1 MTLVYAV
8 TMDVSYF
15 NEGPA
20 NNYFIQSQFPSA
32 PFLSFLLIR
41 VKRSSRV
48 KEDKRPAV
56 ITGWIPQDLKTLF

>member
-1 MTLVYAV
+1 MKRLYAV
-8 TMDVSYF
+8 EMNVSYF
-15 NEGPA
+15 NEGSA

-32 PFLSFLLIR
+32 SFLSFLLIR

-48 KEDKRPAV
+48 KEGKRSAV